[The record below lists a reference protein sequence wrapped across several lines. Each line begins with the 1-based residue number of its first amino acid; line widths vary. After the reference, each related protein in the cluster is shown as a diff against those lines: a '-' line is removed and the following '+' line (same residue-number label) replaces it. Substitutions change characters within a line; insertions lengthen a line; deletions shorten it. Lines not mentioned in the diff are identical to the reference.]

1 MSLLIPT
8 LQTAR
13 LRLRPFDDADVNDRF
28 ALQSSAQV
36 LRCWD
41 APPWSER
48 VSAEGFIAACRQMAD
63 DGTGARLAVDRV
75 NDGAFIGWC
84 SLNRWNRD
92 YRSAS
97 LAYCFSDAAWD
108 HGYAT
113 EAARALLQWGFDA
126 MDLPC
131 TREAGVCT

>member
-41 APPWSER
+41 APP
-48 VSAEGFIAACRQMAD
+48 
-63 DGTGARLAVDRV
+63 
-75 NDGAFIGWC
+75 
-84 SLNRWNRD
+84 
-92 YRSAS
+92 
-97 LAYCFSDAAWD
+97 
-108 HGYAT
+108 
-113 EAARALLQWGFDA
+113 
-126 MDLPC
+126 
-131 TREAGVCT
+131 